1 MASIKNMVKS
11 ILDRVAHNIDIPQS
25 LIDKH
30 RIYLEVEEYDLWN
43 KDCNL
48 KSVLTLTN
56 SQCLAIY
63 ESSGINYLLISG
75 LDAITSDK
83 VEECDDNLVFNLD
96 FINNST
102 IHRSAHINK
111 DDLLEYVFTGDG
123 TSVQD
128 ILPDTIF
135 GCFPE
140 IRTYKFKEAVA
151 TDDNDRLYDLKVIAY
166 YALCQSKNSL
176 VLPFDELTIREFIN
190 IANDSNEH
198 YPIDYLIR
206 SLTSSTWKTS
216 FLDIYRCIERL
227 YSLSFLDAYRR
238 GLNSKL
244 SPTQTRD
251 VIKSIQRGKF
261 ESHEDVNIKHL
272 IDLVPGSITSLM
284 DGILNGE
291 TLYTWVYK
299 RRNEI
304 VHFQRERRPVDELTD
319 ESWNIF
325 FQFLLKSIRSLY
337 ITLNEY
343 LIELP
348 DFDVKS

>member
-1 MASIKNMVKS
+1 MASIKNKVKS
-11 ILDRVAHNIDIPQS
+11 ILDRVAHNIDVPQS

-30 RIYLEVEEYDLWN
+30 RIYLEKEEYDLWN

-56 SQCLAIY
+56 SHCLAIY

-83 VEECDDNLVFNLD
+83 VEECDDNIVFILD

-102 IHRSAHINK
+102 IRRATHINK
-111 DDLLEYVFTGDG
+111 EYLLEYVFTGDG
-123 TSVQD
+123 TTDQD
-128 ILPDTIF
+128 IFPDTIF
-135 GCFPE
+135 GCFPV

-151 TDDNDRLYDLKVIAY
+151 TDDDDRLYDLKVIAY
-166 YALCQSKNSL
+166 YALCQSKNAL
-176 VLPFDELTIREFIN
+176 VLPFDELTITDFIN

-227 YSLSFLDAYRR
+227 YSLSFLDSYRR
-238 GLNSKL
+238 GLGSTL
-244 SPTQTRD
+244 TPTQTRD

-261 ESHEDVNIKHL
+261 ESHEDANIKHL
-272 IDLVPGSITSLM
+272 IELVPESITSLM
-284 DGILNGE
+284 YDIINGE
-291 TLYTWVYK
+291 TLCTWVYK
-299 RRNEI
+299 RRNES
-304 VHFQRERRPVDELTD
+304 VHFQREKKTVDDLSD
-319 ESWNIF
+319 ENWNVF

-337 ITLNEY
+337 RTLDEY
-343 LIELP
+343 LVELP

>member
-11 ILDRVAHNIDIPQS
+11 ILERVTRNVDIPQS
-25 LIDKH
+25 LIEKH
-30 RIYLEVEEYDLWN
+30 RIYLTEEEYDLWN
-43 KDCNL
+43 IDCKP

-56 SQCLAIY
+56 SHSLVIY
-63 ESSGINYLLISG
+63 ESSGINYLLTSG
-75 LDAITSDK
+75 LEAITSDK
-83 VEECDDNLVFNLD
+83 VEECDNNLVFSLD
-96 FINNST
+96 FINKTN
-102 IHRSAHINK
+102 IQKYVHINK
-111 DDLLEYVFTGDG
+111 DYLLEYVFTGDG
-123 TSVQD
+123 ISDQD
-128 ILPDTIF
+128 ILPDTIL

-140 IRTYKFKEAVA
+140 IKTYKFKETVS

-166 YALCQSKNSL
+166 YALCQSKNAL
-176 VLPFDELTIREFIN
+176 VLPFEELTIADFIN
-190 IANDSNEH
+190 IANDSNEY

-238 GLNSKL
+238 GLSSTL
-244 SPTQTRD
+244 TPTQTRD

-261 ESHEDVNIKHL
+261 ESHEDANIKHL
-272 IDLVPGSITSLM
+272 IDLVPRSITSLM

-299 RRNEI
+299 RRNES
-304 VHFQRERRPVDELTD
+304 VHFQREKRPVDELTD
-319 ESWNIF
+319 ANWNIF
-325 FQFLLKSIRSLY
+325 FQFLLKAIRSLY
-337 ITLNEY
+337 CTLDEY
-343 LIELP
+343 LVELP